1 VVLPSPDSLSLSE
14 AVALLRV
21 RCDCSENEAK
31 NALRQAGLDGCLE
44 AEGAIPLSVHPD
56 PKFREKHGVPT
67 REARWCAALLL
78 TPRGVKHAGADI
90 TRR

>member
-67 REARWCAALLL
+67 REALRKADWDNQIDWD
-78 TPRGVKHAGADI
+78 AGENWSLHFS
-90 TRR
+90 